1 MIEKLFKHDQ
11 LILIKLN
18 KSFRCSFFNFLMP
31 KVTYLGSVQF
41 SILLSIFAIINISSP
56 QRLLLSLICS
66 SILCH
71 IIKVSVCRVRPFLII
86 KDLYIEKIGIDKYSF
101 PSGHTTAAFSIATS
115 FCFLQPHFSVLY
127 IFLAVI
133 VGFSRLYL
141 GVHYITDVFI
151 GMFIGIVTSYILNI
165 IM

>member
-1 MIEKLFKHDQ
+1 MIEKLFEHDQ
-11 LILIKLN
+11 LILVKLN
-18 KSFRCSFFNFLMP
+18 RSFRCSFFNFLMP

-41 SILLSIFAIINISSP
+41 CILLSILAILSMTSP
-56 QRLLLSLICS
+56 QKLLLSVICS

-115 FCFLQPHFSVLY
+115 FCFLHPHFSVLY
-127 IFLAVI
+127 ISLAVI

-151 GMFIGIVTSYILNI
+151 GMLIGTVTSYILNV